1 MFTYIVSMPF
11 VFAPEFGYWTALIT
25 SYMFFI
31 LASLET
37 LAEEVENPFGN
48 DTNDLPLDA
57 ITILIKKD
65 ICDILI
71 NYPVPQA

>member
-1 MFTYIVSMPF
+1 
-11 VFAPEFGYWTALIT
+11 
-25 SYMFFI
+25 
-31 LASLET
+31 LET
-37 LAEEVENPFGN
+37 LAEEVENHFGN